1 MPCEWHELAISRVVA
16 QRCANPAFFPGARD
30 KTGHKRVLSDISPFI
45 QRSAGVPRHKARP
58 IIQSVVWIRGRKLL
72 PPSDCGLQSTHMK
85 PHPNH
90 LSNLRSGPCASWCVP
105 CNAEGLR
112 LSWDC
117 RHQGAASAAQKTRAK
132 TLRQSSFSA
141 FTSSSLVA
149 GAIDLV
155 PTFRNAAANVP

>member
-1 MPCEWHELAISRVVA
+1 VPCEWHELAISRVVA
-16 QRCANPAFFPGARD
+16 QRCANPAFFPGQGT
-30 KTGHKRVLSDISPFI
+30 KPDINGCYRTFRHSSNV
-45 QRSAGVPRHKARP
+45 RRGVPRHEARP

-112 LSWDC
+112 LNWNC
-117 RHQGAASAAQKTRAK
+117 GHQGAASAARRHERKRCAK
-132 TLRQSSFSA
+132 
-141 FTSSSLVA
+141 VA
-149 GAIDLV
+149 SRHLH
-155 PTFRNAAANVP
+155 PPRWLQEP

>member
-1 MPCEWHELAISRVVA
+1 LSHRGVLIRLSS
-16 QRCANPAFFPGARD
+16 PGQGT
-30 KTGHKRVLSDISPFI
+30 KPDINGCYRTFRHSSNV
-45 QRSAGVPRHKARP
+45 RRGVPRHEARP

-72 PPSDCGLQSTHMK
+72 PPSDCGLQSTHRK

-155 PTFRNAAANVP
+155 PTFRNAAANLP